1 MHSLLQV
8 LLVTLINHQVVTAL
22 NFNDTF
28 VITSNDRTLDLA
40 SIGIDLGSTFDQL
53 LSPSGIVNQFA
64 LTIII
69 QLCFIIGYIISGRWK
84 ISYQNDRNK

>member
-1 MHSLLQV
+1 MHNLMQV
-8 LLVTLINHQVVTAL
+8 LLVTLINQQVVTAL
-22 NFNDTF
+22 NLNDTF
-28 VITSNDRTLDLA
+28 VITDIDRTLDLE

-69 QLCFIIGYIISGRWK
+69 QLCFIIGYIISGK
-84 ISYQNDRNK
+84 

>member
-69 QLCFIIGYIISGRWK
+69 QLCFIIGYIISGRLK
-84 ISYQNDRNK
+84 I